1 VPRRIYIILL
11 IVHLTAMNRSG
22 SHPDLY
28 RNELTCLGY
37 GNPIWEPNPDT
48 LYDCVRIGDVG
59 YFQNDQFLPLF
70 NILAPSDGSDPNCP
84 LPFPQPPNFPVLHL
98 PATHPTTQNRNPL
111 QAGVYALESS
121 LTFSASVGLD
131 R

>member
-1 VPRRIYIILL
+1 
-11 IVHLTAMNRSG
+11 MFRSE

-28 RNELTCLGY
+28 RNELIRLKY
-37 GNPIWEPNPDT
+37 GNTIWEPNPGT

-59 YFQNDQFLPLF
+59 YFHNDQFMPLF
-70 NILAPSDGSDPNCP
+70 NILAPSDDSNRNRR
-84 LPFPQPPNFPVLHL
+84 LPFPQPTNFPALDL
-98 PATHPTTQNRNPL
+98 PATYPTTQNRHPL

>member
-1 VPRRIYIILL
+1 
-11 IVHLTAMNRSG
+11 MNRSE

-28 RNELTCLGY
+28 RNELTRLGY
-37 GNPIWEPNPDT
+37 GKPIWEPNPDT

-70 NILAPSDGSDPNCP
+70 NILAPSDSNRNRP
-84 LPFPQPPNFPVLHL
+84 LPFPQPTNFPALYL

-121 LTFSASVGLD
+121 LTFAASVGFD
-131 R
+131 G

>member
-1 VPRRIYIILL
+1 M
-11 IVHLTAMNRSG
+11 TAMNHSC
-22 SHPDLY
+22 LY
-28 RNELTCLGY
+28 RNELTHLGY
-37 GNPIWEPNPDT
+37 GNPIWEPNPGT

-59 YFQNDQFLPLF
+59 YFQNDQFMPLF
-70 NILAPSDGSDPNCP
+70 NILAPSDDSTRNRR
-84 LPFPQPPNFPVLHL
+84 LPFPQPNFPALYL
-98 PATHPTTQNRNPL
+98 PANYPTTQGRNPL

>member
-1 VPRRIYIILL
+1 
-11 IVHLTAMNRSG
+11 MNHSDY
-22 SHPDLY
+22 SDLY
-28 RNELTCLGY
+28 RNELIHLGY
-37 GNPIWEPNPDT
+37 GNPIWEPNPGR

-59 YFQNDQFLPLF
+59 YFENHQFIPLF
-70 NILAPSDGSDPNCP
+70 NILAPSDSDDSNRNRR
-84 LPFPQPPNFPVLHL
+84 LPFPQPNFPVLHL
-98 PATHPTTQNRNPL
+98 PVIATYPTTQEDRNPL